1 MNGFTG
7 KGFCGSRDTGL
18 LKTVAFVSMTLDHV
32 GVVFFPEVAGFR
44 ILGRI
49 AFPLFAYCLVIGYSL
64 TGNVKKY
71 LRRLF
76 LFAILS
82 QPFYLPLFY
91 LEALPALFDDASY
104 RTLGSAFQT
113 LWENVYLNVGFEL
126 FLGLLALDGL
136 HRKRWGIFAA
146 AVLLSCLP
154 AVEYGLYG
162 MMLILLID
170 GAQKLPEEKFAFT
183 VGGYLLLGFFLSGFS
198 AVDRQ
203 GFAILAL
210 PLMLIQT
217 DSGIRLPRWLNYGF
231 YPMHLALLYALTILF
246 S

>member
-1 MNGFTG
+1 MD
-7 KGFCGSRDTGL
+7 KKLCGSTDTGF
-18 LKTVAFVSMTLDHV
+18 LKIIAFVTMTIDHI
-32 GVVFFPEVAGFR
+32 GAVFFPEAVVLR
-44 ILGRI
+44 IIGRI
-49 AFPLFAYCLVIGYSL
+49 AFPLFAYCLVIGYAR
-64 TGNVKKY
+64 TGNIKKY

-91 LEALPALFDDASY
+91 PKAIPAIFSG
-104 RTLGSAFQT
+104 GSFQT
-113 LWENVYLNVGFEL
+113 FWGNFHLNVGFEL

-162 MMLILLID
+162 MLLILLI
-170 GAQKLPEEKFAFT
+170 GGTLRLSAGQFSLT
-183 VGGYLLLGFFLSGFS
+183 VGIYLFLGFFMSGFLTIDS
-198 AVDRQ
+198 Q
-203 GFAILAL
+203 GFALLAL
-210 PLMLIQT
+210 PFMLIPT
-217 DSGIRLPRWLNYGF
+217 DFKIRIPRWLSYGF
-231 YPMHLALLYALTILF
+231 YPAHLALLYALTILF